1 MILRKVLCT
10 HIRYIVIFIQKLLD
24 FFGSFLR
31 DFAGFSVN
39 DVRYRCGTDSQHFC
53 HFFDCNHLKHPD
65 VKKSVDIRVK
75 MQKYLKS
82 YILLCGYFSTMIYK
96 NASIAQKNLK

>member
-1 MILRKVLCT
+1 
-10 HIRYIVIFIQKLLD
+10 
-24 FFGSFLR
+24 
-31 DFAGFSVN
+31 
-39 DVRYRCGTDSQHFC
+39 
-53 HFFDCNHLKHPD
+53 LKHPD

-96 NASIAQKNLK
+96 NASIAQKKLEINAKKLSLLLISLGDKIEECRQNNLAASF